1 MITLR
6 KSEDRGR
13 TQLDW
18 LDARHTFSFG
28 EYRDPRH
35 MHFGPIR
42 VLNDDTLA
50 GGHGIPEHPHAR
62 MEILTWPV
70 SGALE
75 HRDST
80 GGGGIIRPGEIQ
92 RMSAG
97 RGITHSEYN
106 ASKIEPVRLLQ
117 IWILPDN
124 TGKDI
129 APEYQHRAFTDDE
142 LRNNLR
148 VVASESGDD
157 GAVRIHR
164 DTTIYAARLDANAAV
179 EHELERFGR
188 AWLQV
193 VTGKV
198 ELFTHEL
205 TEGDGA
211 ALIDE
216 PRVRIH
222 ASEASEVLLFD
233 LGA

>member
-1 MITLR
+1 MITIR

-13 TQLDW
+13 SRLDW
-18 LDARHTFSFG
+18 LDSRHTFSFAD
-28 EYRDPRH
+28 YHDPAH

-42 VLNDDTLA
+42 VLNDDVVGPGA
-50 GGHGIPEHPHAR
+50 GFGEHPHAR
-62 MEILTWPV
+62 MEIITWPV
-70 SGALE
+70 HGALE

-80 GGGGIIRPGEIQ
+80 GGGGIVRPGEIQ

-97 RGITHSEYN
+97 RALTHSEYN
-106 ASKIEPVRLLQ
+106 ASRIDPVRFLQ
-117 IWILPDN
+117 IWILPDK
-124 TGKDI
+124 TGEDI
-129 APEYQHRAFTDDE
+129 APEYEHRAFAEEE
-142 LRNNLR
+142 LRNKLR
-148 VVASESGDD
+148 IVASESGDD

-164 DTTIYAARLDANAAV
+164 DTTIYAARLDANAGV

-193 VTGKV
+193 VTGNV
-198 ELFTHEL
+198 ELFTREL
-205 TEGDGA
+205 AEGDGA

-222 ASEASEVLLFD
+222 ATEPSEVLLFD